1 MPASSAP
8 ASLSPNSV
16 VAAESRP
23 PPAQRLPWPAPA
35 LLAWLL
41 AWCSLFGLTSAALQ
55 PWLAWALAAAV
66 GAVLAGAWPDLSGW
80 RRGLMAGG
88 FPVSALASGAAV
100 AVPGWVWLLPLGL
113 LLLAY
118 PVRAWRDAP
127 LFPTPHDALR
137 DLAEGLPMPSG
148 GRVLDAGCGLGHGL
162 AALHRC
168 WPQARIE
175 GIEWSWPLRL
185 IAAWRCPWARVRQGD
200 MWAASW
206 AGCQMVYCFQRP
218 ESMARAWQK
227 ACAELAPGAWLV
239 SLDFEV
245 PGVLPSQCLQRPGAQ
260 TVWVYQVPRHAA
272 RGSTRPAAG
281 R

>member
-1 MPASSAP
+1 MTASPAPATSAP
-8 ASLSPNSV
+8 TSLRG
-16 VAAESRP
+16 AEPRQP
-23 PPAQRLPWPAPA
+23 TGRRLPWPLPA

-41 AWCSLFGLTSAALQ
+41 AWCSLLGLTSASCPA
-55 PWLAWALAAAV
+55 WLAWPLAAGV
-66 GAVLAGAWPDLSGW
+66 GAMLAGVWPGLSGW

-88 FPVSALASGAAV
+88 FPVSALASGAAA
-100 AVPGWVWLLPLGL
+100 AVPGWAWLLPLLL

-127 LFPTPHDALR
+127 LFPTPADALR
-137 DLAEGLPMPSG
+137 GLADLVPMPAK

-175 GIEWSWPLRL
+175 GIEWSWPLRVL
-185 IAAWRCPWARVRQGD
+185 AAWRCPWARVRQGD

-206 AGCQMVYCFQRP
+206 AGCQVVYCFQRP

-245 PGVLPSQCLQRPGAQ
+245 PGQLPSQCLQRPGAQ
-260 TVWVYQVPRHAA
+260 TVWAYQVPGLADRC
-272 RGSTRPAAG
+272 STRPAAG